1 MKKQFIFLF
10 VSSIIAL
17 SFTGCKKSSSDNSSV
32 PAFKADTVFTLIKAN
47 AFPNYNNWNSI
58 AIDSTGNKIFFYYKD
73 AVEGFKIDMFDFP
86 TGSTTTIYKHF
97 TQSGLNKWATGNGSD
112 GMRLRYFSNTF
123 DGNKLIVP
131 GGAINMFFIE
141 ILLRSDYSTSFL
153 KLDTIPETYNG
164 SRVENCYDADL
175 PKSSMGNLINIVSMW
190 NCVYNINLLHP
201 VYAVSATSHGSSIV
215 GSPTLKEYVFCGDN
229 KSLELYS
236 NGNFVRSVSLPFGE
250 AQLQMDSKKRIYAYN
265 GSSIFRFS
273 PDLFNKEE
281 FPVKGSLEGYR
292 KEALVIKDY
301 ANYVQ
306 VYSFSQKDL
315 IGMKLPQ

>member
-1 MKKQFIFLF
+1 MKNKVITIGICVILTL
-10 VSSIIAL
+10 SIAA
-17 SFTGCKKSSSDNSSV
+17 CKKSSSDSSGA
-32 PAFKADTVFTLIKAN
+32 PAVKADTVFTLIKAN
-47 AFPNYNNWNSI
+47 AFPNYNYWNSF

-73 AVEGFKIDMFDFP
+73 AVEGFKIDMFDFLS
-86 TGSTTTIYKHF
+86 GSTTTIYKHF

-131 GGAINMFFIE
+131 GGASNMFFIE

-153 KLDTIPETYNG
+153 KLDTVPETHNG
-164 SRVENCYDADL
+164 LRVENCYDADL
-175 PKSSMGNLINIVSMW
+175 LKSSAGNLINIVSMW
-190 NCVYNINLLHP
+190 NSVYNINLLHP
-201 VYAVSATSHGSSIV
+201 VYAVSTTSHGSSIV
-215 GSPTLKEYVFCGDN
+215 GSPTFKEYVFCGDN

-273 PDLFNKEE
+273 PDLYTKEE
-281 FPVKGSLEGYR
+281 FPVKGSLTGYR
-292 KEALVIKDY
+292 QEALVIKEMPT
-301 ANYVQ
+301 YVQ
-306 VYSFSQKDL
+306 AYSFSGMDL
-315 IGMKLPQ
+315 IGIKLPL